1 MPGEL
6 NKVRYISYNK
16 GKEKGFW
23 NIFIPKKSRTQKR
36 THTTIILLKI
46 RVNHGILILIE
57 VHPLE
62 RTCLIPRRTEL
73 RSQETKAIA
82 KEKGQ

>member
-6 NKVRYISYNK
+6 NKARDQSYSK

-23 NIFIPKKSRTQKR
+23 KMFTTKESCTQKR

-46 RVNHGILILIE
+46 MVNHGILMLIE
-57 VHPLE
+57 VYPLE
-62 RTCLIPRRTEL
+62 KLVWF
-73 RSQETKAIA
+73 QE
-82 KEKGQ
+82 EWS